1 MELVC
6 GGWCCGGQW
15 WGVEGSVQASLL
27 PDTVLLVRVFVE
39 TLRFLLIN
47 GHRVFTC
54 RACVGGVQTS
64 LMYSLITNI
73 TPRRIVT
80 EITTL
85 TARTDIVALFELQQG
100 RRGGAR
106 GLSSGNGLLS
116 CPLSSS
122 HHSRA
127 SGGASSRCV
136 HKLLSTS
143 LQKRRVEL

>member
-85 TARTDIVALFELQQG
+85 TARTDIVALFELHEKG
-100 RRGGAR
+100 YEDDVI
-106 GLSSGNGLLS
+106 
-116 CPLSSS
+116 S
-122 HHSRA
+122 HANVVYPTFCLIFYSI
-127 SGGASSRCV
+127 CW
-136 HKLLSTS
+136 
-143 LQKRRVEL
+143 